1 LDEEAGMKTK
11 SIDREGCE
19 RYKLRGAGMSLP
31 ESLWPNGAALSRKG
45 VTMQA
50 VARAALA
57 AFFILAVTPPAA
69 FPDADG
75 EALLKRVADKYGGAA
90 TLTARFRQEV
100 PLRNI
105 GIVRKA
111 SGRVSFRRPLKMR
124 WDYDDTG
131 GQIFLAD
138 GEHFY
143 FRPEGS
149 PQVFRRRID
158 EASLGGK
165 IPLLLLFGEG
175 DITEM
180 FRVEETIRRKDGE
193 ESALRLVPREDG
205 APDVRWIDM
214 VVGTRDL
221 LIREV
226 HLYDRVG
233 GANILYLEGTA
244 FDVPLPGDHFRF
256 RRPSGVEVVDG

>member
-1 LDEEAGMKTK
+1 M
-11 SIDREGCE
+11 
-19 RYKLRGAGMSLP
+19 
-31 ESLWPNGAALSRKG
+31 
-45 VTMQA
+45 MQA
-50 VARAALA
+50 VVRAALA
-57 AFFILAVTPPAA
+57 ALFFLAVAPPAA
-69 FPDADG
+69 FPDAEG
-75 EALLKRVADKYGGAA
+75 ETLLKRVADKYGGAS

-111 SGRVSFRRPLKMR
+111 SGRVAFRRPLEMR
-124 WDYDDTG
+124 WDYDNDG

-138 GEHFY
+138 GENFY

-149 PQVFRRRID
+149 PQVFRRKID
-158 EASLGGK
+158 ETALGGK

-175 DITEM
+175 DITGM
-180 FRVEETIRRKDGE
+180 FRVEETIRRKNGE
-193 ESALRLVPREDG
+193 EAALRLVPRGDG
-205 APDVRWIDM
+205 APDVRRIDM
-214 VVGTRDL
+214 VVGTHDL

-233 GANILYLEGTA
+233 GVNFLYLEGTA